1 MNYQKDTKN
10 NLFYFKLS
18 SLIDSFIASIATS
31 TISLSGS
38 AVVNFCISIFGYD
51 RSLEKGFS
59 DVTLENLINS
69 YAIPA
74 IKGNK
79 NNLEE
84 YKSNKEEVRFI
95 NISIGEALDM
105 HEKFKIATK
114 EILLLDKEKSTLN
127 TN

>member
-1 MNYQKDTKN
+1 MFLACGNCY
-10 NLFYFKLS
+10 
-18 SLIDSFIASIATS
+18 
-31 TISLSGS
+31 
-38 AVVNFCISIFGYD
+38 
-51 RSLEKGFS
+51 
-59 DVTLENLINS
+59 
-69 YAIPA
+69 IP
-74 IKGNK
+74 KQ
-79 NNLEE
+79 E